1 MAPDPTDAPVPLPFE
16 AMVDIAGQPRT
27 GPVPVA
33 RALEPEEAAALAR
46 FLRIP
51 AVEALAFE
59 GALAPWGE
67 AGWVLTGRLAGTVV
81 QTCVVTLEPVTE
93 TIAAEIERRYLP
105 GAGGVEAETLE
116 IGPEDLD
123 APEPLEGAAID
134 LAAVM
139 VEALAL
145 ALDPYPRR
153 ADAAF
158 EGRVHA
164 APGVEPLTDET
175 AHPFA
180 GLAGLRARM
189 GGDGGE

>member
-1 MAPDPTDAPVPLPFE
+1 MPPDPTDAPAPLPFE

-33 RALEPEEAAALAR
+33 RALEPEEGAALAR
-46 FLRIP
+46 FLGIP
-51 AVEALAFE
+51 AVESLAFE
-59 GALAPWGE
+59 GRLAPWGE
-67 AGWVLTGRLAGTVV
+67 AGWALTGRLAGTVV

-93 TIAAEIERRYLP
+93 TVAAEIERRYLP
-105 GAGGVEAETLE
+105 GAERVEAETLE

-123 APEPLEGAAID
+123 APEPLAGGRID

-145 ALDPYPRR
+145 ALEPYPRR
-153 ADAAF
+153 GDAEF

>member
-1 MAPDPTDAPVPLPFE
+1 MAPDPSDAPVPLPFE
-16 AMVDIAGQPRT
+16 AMIDLAGEPRT

-33 RALEPEEAAALAR
+33 RALEPEEGAALAR
-46 FLRIP
+46 FLGIP
-51 AVEALAFE
+51 AVESLAFE
-59 GALAPWGE
+59 GRLAPWGE
-67 AGWVLTGRLAGTVV
+67 AGWTLTGRLTGGAV
-81 QTCVVTLEPVTE
+81 QTCVVTLEPVSE
-93 TIAAEIERRYLP
+93 EIAAEIDRRYLP
-105 GAGGVEAETLE
+105 GAVPVEAETVE

-123 APEPLEGAAID
+123 APEPLEGTAID

-145 ALDPYPRR
+145 ALEPYPRR